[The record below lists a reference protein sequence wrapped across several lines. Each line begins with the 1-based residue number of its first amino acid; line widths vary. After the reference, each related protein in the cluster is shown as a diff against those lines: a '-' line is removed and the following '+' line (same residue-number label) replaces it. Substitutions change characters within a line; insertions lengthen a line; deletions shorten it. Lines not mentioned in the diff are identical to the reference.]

1 MPIPN
6 DSIMTQ
12 QEKSNKLRAEAPTEI
27 PKFIRAAKI
36 LNEMT
41 GLSASVTVDQRDSIR
56 ETLSFTPAT
65 AEGKELRGIILKEAD
80 SFIPEDGLFFID

>member
-1 MPIPN
+1 
-6 DSIMTQ
+6 MTQ

-27 PKFIRAAKI
+27 PQFVKAAKI

-56 ETLSFTPAT
+56 EILSFTPAT
-65 AEGKELRGIILKEAD
+65 TEGKELRDNMLKKAD
-80 SFIPEDGLFFID
+80 AFIPEDGLFFID

>member
-1 MPIPN
+1 
-6 DSIMTQ
+6 MTQ

-27 PKFIRAAKI
+27 PKFVKAAKI

-56 ETLSFTPAT
+56 EILSFTPAT
-65 AEGKELRGIILKEAD
+65 TEGKELRDNMLKKAD
-80 SFIPEDGLFFID
+80 SHIPEDGLFLID